1 MHPEDWS
8 GDKQGEAMLGVDEVA
23 RTGEARDR
31 RMQREGDDAGLL
43 CREGQ
48 CARLALG
55 LGPRG
60 GHLPVWMSLCRSK
73 FPMLLKIRPQIS
85 HG

>member
-48 CARLALG
+48 CQGAVEGTAEKVPELG
-55 LGPRG
+55 T
-60 GHLPVWMSLCRSK
+60 W
-73 FPMLLKIRPQIS
+73 LLKALNVS
-85 HG
+85 LL